1 MEWMSC
7 GAEISNKF
15 CTVECGMVDNIKHG
29 LKLFGSSSGVCL
41 SNPDLFWRVYSMAD
55 IQVCFC
61 FFVRTTF
68 CTQTFAYRFLV
79 TEYVC

>member
-1 MEWMSC
+1 MSC

-29 LKLFGSSSGVCL
+29 LKLFGGSSGVCL

-61 FFVRTTF
+61 FL
-68 CTQTFAYRFLV
+68 FARLSVHKPLRIVFW
-79 TEYVC
+79 